1 METYRVRWVIDGN
14 TVQAQTLACTITR
27 IRLAGIIAPPLTEP
41 LGKTSK
47 RVLERFLPRGIYI
60 QVVVMGRDVE
70 NARLAEVY
78 MGEELI
84 NEKLVRLGLAFV
96 NPRQINQM
104 SQPEK
109 LREAERFAQANCI
122 GIYGTNQYSHLS
134 DHYYICGKSIS
145 ITNQIPQI
153 CHKKGLTTAYQL
165 AMRCGIKRTTAY
177 RLWDNPEAYPTRKTM
192 MKLCDGLG
200 VTPGEILILLD

>member
-1 METYRVRWVIDGN
+1 MMETYRVRWVIDGN
-14 TVQAQTLACTITR
+14 TIQAQTLANSIIR
-27 IRLAGIIAPPLTEP
+27 IRLAGAIAPQLTEP

-60 QVVVMGRDVE
+60 QVAVIGRDVE

-78 MGEELI
+78 VGDDFI
-84 NEKLVRLGLAFV
+84 NEKLVRLGLALL
-96 NPRQINQM
+96 NPRQVNQV
-104 SQPEK
+104 SQK
-109 LREAERFAQANCI
+109 LRDAERFARDNCI
-122 GIYGTNQYSHLS
+122 GIYGTDHYSHIS
-134 DHYYICGKSIS
+134 DHYYICDKSVS
-145 ITNQIPQI
+145 ITNQIPQV
-153 CHKKGLTTAYQL
+153 CREKGLTTAYQL

-200 VTPGEILILLD
+200 VTPGEILLLLN